1 MRVSLVVVVHAVTV
15 LFNAAQYMLT
25 RRFVLCTYV
34 PYRHA
39 CDSAADRHKLLSC
52 ERYQVWHI

>member
-25 RRFVLCTYV
+25 RCFVLCIYV

-39 CDSAADRHKLLSC
+39 CDSAADHHTMSEL
-52 ERYQVWHI
+52 